1 MPSEYPPE
9 NHSGRRLPISPSPR
23 RALVFVLLGPV
34 LGVLV
39 AFSLV
44 GQGYRDP
51 YGVPIVF
58 FFSLFVCPIA
68 GTVDGVLAYVVPI
81 SLRAPLTATVGA
93 AIAAGLS
100 VYLFGGR
107 LLHTQLPVA
116 IVGALAMGACS
127 LLSHNYRRSKA

>member
-1 MPSEYPPE
+1 M
-9 NHSGRRLPISPSPR
+9 
-23 RALVFVLLGPV
+23 FVLLGPV

-44 GQGYRDP
+44 DQGNRDP

-68 GTVDGVLAYVVPI
+68 GTIDGVLAYVVPI

-100 VYLFGGR
+100 VYLFGGN
-107 LLHTQLPVA
+107 LLQQMPVA

-127 LLSHNYRRSKA
+127 LLSHDYRRSKT